1 MTLNDFE
8 SQKMN
13 TDLLGNFNDDIDA
26 FIKLEEAYVSKLDIG
41 NLGNFQEVLEI
52 KNRYFNNMASMDSI
66 SSIKDVLMLDNRS
79 SHFKTNDKI
88 TETLHYVTSG

>member
-66 SSIKDVLMLDNRS
+66 SSIKDVLMLDNSS

-88 TETLHYVTSG
+88 TEPLHYDTSS